1 MFGRMK
7 KCLSVLILLA
17 ATLSGCIG
25 PGLQNSVNAEYW
37 YDQGQRQFRDG
48 RYDEAAVSLSRAEA
62 LAADNMTKALIYRD
76 MARVYNASYNSL
88 QEAAYM
94 ERAAE
99 AFAMAGETREANRAL
114 LETGQAYYNM
124 EEYLRAEGL
133 YKSALFGAHQ
143 DKDTLLEVRTLQSYA
158 ALCLVGVEDAESGTL
173 RQDPVLALEMLD
185 RVAGELGTPLSCTD
199 EGIAAYAYSLLGDK
213 KQADAWLRAAIR
225 DAESEDEATKVKF
238 REYQVKARAGDVD
251 GALKA
256 LEAVMAGDNAAERQ
270 AARET
275 ILSSQKEYF
284 RQESEIAA
292 ERLRTARM
300 RQWVLGLLLALG
312 LVAGW
317 FIYRIHRL
325 QADRRLAEEKAET
338 DRIMSIAEDLQAR
351 LQKAGSSKV
360 LERSGFSVLERLCE
374 QFYIYEGTEN
384 LQPKVLKEARSVI
397 DGLRT
402 DTRGLEDLLNA
413 EHDGVMA
420 AFRAQFPK
428 CKEDD
433 VRLFAYVAAGFSSTT
448 ISTLMERDK
457 QYVYNRIWRLK
468 GRISG
473 SDVPDKDRF
482 LEYFNK

>member
-1 MFGRMK
+1 MK
-7 KCLSVLILLA
+7 RCFYLLFLFA
-17 ATLSGCIG
+17 ATLTGCGG
-25 PGLQNSVNAEYW
+25 PDLRDSVNAEYW

-62 LAADNMTKALIYRD
+62 LATDNMTKALIYRD

-88 QEAAYM
+88 QEATYM

-124 EEYLRAEGL
+124 EEYQRAEGL

-158 ALCLVGVEDAESGTL
+158 ALCLVGVENAESGTL

-213 KQADAWLRAAIR
+213 KQADFWLRAAIR

-275 ILSSQKEYF
+275 ILSSQKDYF

-300 RQWVLGLLLALG
+300 RPA
-312 LVAGW
+312 
-317 FIYRIHRL
+317 
-325 QADRRLAEEKAET
+325 
-338 DRIMSIAEDLQAR
+338 S
-351 LQKAGSSKV
+351 
-360 LERSGFSVLERLCE
+360 
-374 QFYIYEGTEN
+374 
-384 LQPKVLKEARSVI
+384 
-397 DGLRT
+397 
-402 DTRGLEDLLNA
+402 
-413 EHDGVMA
+413 
-420 AFRAQFPK
+420 
-428 CKEDD
+428 
-433 VRLFAYVAAGFSSTT
+433 
-448 ISTLMERDK
+448 
-457 QYVYNRIWRLK
+457 
-468 GRISG
+468 
-473 SDVPDKDRF
+473 
-482 LEYFNK
+482 